1 MTEDRPRAGEESP
14 VVSRSEM
21 KRRAV
26 VLPDGRIDVLLEALD
41 VEISKARELRR
52 KIVRDWLAWRKP

>member
-1 MTEDRPRAGEESP
+1 
-14 VVSRSEM
+14 
-21 KRRAV
+21 
-26 VLPDGRIDVLLEALD
+26 LD